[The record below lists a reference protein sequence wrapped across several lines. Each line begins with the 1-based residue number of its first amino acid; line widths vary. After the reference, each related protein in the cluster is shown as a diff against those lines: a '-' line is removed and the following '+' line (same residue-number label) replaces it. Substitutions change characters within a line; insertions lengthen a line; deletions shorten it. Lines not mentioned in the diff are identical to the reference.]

1 MTLRKLLS
9 FALLALFLMSGP
21 AAGQGRKASPKP
33 AAKGAAAKQAVT
45 LVDLNSASKQ
55 ELMALP
61 GIAEAYAQKI
71 IDGRPY
77 AQKDQLVSRKIVPQ
91 ATYDKIKDQVIAK
104 QSTTAVK
111 AKAKPV
117 AK

>member
-9 FALLALFLMSGP
+9 LALLSFFLVGGP
-21 AAGQGRKASPKP
+21 AIAQDKKPSPKSP
-33 AAKGAAAKQAVT
+33 ARTVAPAKAPVT
-45 LVDLNSASKQ
+45 LVDLNSASKK

-91 ATYDKIKDQVIAK
+91 STYDKIKDQVIARQK
-104 QSTTAVK
+104 
-111 AKAKPV
+111 
-117 AK
+117 

>member
-9 FALLALFLMSGP
+9 LALLGFFLVSGP
-21 AAGQGRKASPKP
+21 VLAQDKKASPKTP
-33 AAKGAAAKQAVT
+33 SKTTAPAKQPAT
-45 LVDLNSASKQ
+45 LVDLNSASKK

-77 AQKDQLVSRKIVPQ
+77 AQKDQLVSKKIIPQ
-91 ATYDKIKDQVIAK
+91 STYDKIRDQVIAR
-104 QSTTAVK
+104 QGPAP
-111 AKAKPV
+111 AKAKP
-117 AK
+117 ASK

>member
-9 FALLALFLMSGP
+9 FALLIFFLVSGP
-21 AAGQGRKASPKP
+21 AVGQDRKTAPKSP
-33 AAKGAAAKQAVT
+33 ARGAATAKPQVT
-45 LVDLNSASKQ
+45 LVDLNSASKK

-91 ATYDKIKDQVIAK
+91 TTYDKIKDQVIAR
-104 QSTTAVK
+104 QGIAP
-111 AKAKPV
+111 AKPV
-117 AK
+117 AR

>member
-9 FALLALFLMSGP
+9 LALLSFFLVSGP
-21 AAGQGRKASPKP
+21 AIAQERKSSPKTP
-33 AAKGAAAKQAVT
+33 ARSVAPAKAQTT
-45 LVDLNSASKQ
+45 LVDLNSASKK

-77 AQKDQLVSRKIVPQ
+77 VQKDQLVSRKIVPQ
-91 ATYDKIKDQVIAK
+91 ATYDKIKDQVIAR
-104 QSTTAVK
+104 QSTAP
-111 AKAKPV
+111 AKP
-117 AK
+117 AAR

>member
-1 MTLRKLLS
+1 VFGEKEDVDMSLRKLLS
-9 FALLALFLMSGP
+9 LAVVSFFLVSSP
-21 AAGQGRKASPKP
+21 AIGQDKKVSPKSP
-33 AAKGAAAKQAVT
+33 ARSVAPAKAQAA
-45 LVDLNSASKQ
+45 LVDLNSASKK

-91 ATYDKIKDQVIAK
+91 TTYDKIKDQVIARQK
-104 QSTTAVK
+104 
-111 AKAKPV
+111 
-117 AK
+117 

>member
-1 MTLRKLLS
+1 MSLRKLLS
-9 FALLALFLMSGP
+9 LALMIILIVSGP
-21 AAGQGRKASPKP
+21 AFGQDRKASPKSPSRNAAP
-33 AAKGAAAKQAVT
+33 AKPQAT
-45 LVDLNSASKQ
+45 LVDLNSASKK

-91 ATYDKIKDQVIAK
+91 ATYDKIKDQVIAR
-104 QSTTAVK
+104 QGPAP
-111 AKAKPV
+111 AKP
-117 AK
+117 AAR